1 LKFILAAAQGDYAG
15 GVLMKV
21 FQVLS
26 CIVLAAG
33 AQVAATSLAVDF
45 RVETDLFIG
54 TEKDPV
60 GENLTLFSGGRVY
73 DFLLSGSK
81 EITIYDPARG
91 QFMLLDTER
100 KLRSD
105 VSTQLLLEKV
115 EKIEASIAK
124 GNDPFLKAVL
134 KPSFETKV
142 EEFDVNGESRVRI
155 TLTSKEII
163 YKVVGT
169 RPKNREAV
177 HAYRQ
182 FADYFARFNS
192 VRKGGF
198 PVGARLAL
206 DQALA
211 EKGLVPIEI
220 ERTDV
225 VDGKKLERRSR
236 HLINYVLSK
245 QDLQK
250 IDTAGNYLTEFQSID
265 FDEHRRMEPQNS
277 TAAKPAVNKAA
288 AKNR

>member
-1 LKFILAAAQGDYAG
+1 
-15 GVLMKV
+15 M
-21 FQVLS
+21 
-26 CIVLAAG
+26 
-33 AQVAATSLAVDF
+33 ATTSSALDF
-45 RVETDLFIG
+45 RVETDVFLG
-54 TEKDPV
+54 TGKDPV
-60 GENLTLFSGGRVY
+60 SENLTLFTGGQVY

-91 QFMLLDTER
+91 QFKLLDTER

-105 VSTQLLLEKV
+105 ISTQVLLEKV
-115 EKIEASIAK
+115 EAIEKLIAN
-124 GNDPFLKAVL
+124 GDDPFLKAVL
-134 KPSFETKV
+134 KPKFETKV
-142 EEFDVNGESRVRI
+142 EEFEENGESRVRI

-163 YKVVGT
+163 YKVVGS
-169 RPKNREAV
+169 RPKHPEAV

-192 VRKGGF
+192 VRRGGF
-198 PVGARLAL
+198 PAGARLAL

-211 EKGLVPIEI
+211 ERGLVPIEI

-225 VDGKKLERRSR
+225 VAGKKLERRSR

-250 IDTAGNYLTEFQSID
+250 IDTAGNYLTEFRSLD
-265 FDEHRRMEPQNS
+265 FEEHRRMEPLS

-288 AKNR
+288 AKSR